1 MSDKT
6 KYNAWCGNAHTFSG
20 LKLPFCPEVF
30 TQTFVLSLSQEI
42 FFFFFK
48 FPKRLKSLVV
58 HWIIF
63 DTHTLFKFNLSV
75 SEITLMLIAAWYL
88 SALAITIH
96 CKSWCLMPLNVVST
110 LIHFSKLKSLTP
122 LRDVQRLVPI
132 SSNYDSMHYVDH
144 TVIAYHWRSWSRALV
159 VLNMS

>member
-1 MSDKT
+1 M
-6 KYNAWCGNAHTFSG
+6 
-20 LKLPFCPEVF
+20 F

-42 FFFFFK
+42 FLIYI

-63 DTHTLFKFNLSV
+63 GTHTLFKFNLSV
-75 SEITLMLIAAWYL
+75 SEVTLMLIAAWCL

-110 LIHFSKLKSLTP
+110 LIHFSKLISLTQ

-144 TVIAYHWRSWSRALV
+144 TVIAYHWRSWSSALV
-159 VLNMS
+159 VLNIS